1 VGRLIRKQAPW
12 PAPSLTETRVRT
24 EHFYY
29 DGIRRIQETF
39 TDPIVDDDSGSGG
52 VDILDE
58 SEAPQ
63 PQTLTWTEREYIWGP
78 DQVDELFAQIVPT
91 NSGVGETIQ
100 YAMLDPL
107 GCVQG
112 LVSPAGV
119 VQAQY
124 SYDPYGE
131 LLAADVAAGTPRNR
145 VGHQGLF
152 FDRLDAAT
160 TQGQLGRG
168 FVGLYYNRN
177 RTYSPELGRFL
188 QRDPN
193 GTGMDAKASLPFMGS
208 APPKTG
214 LGVDVMQWSQDGL
227 NPFSYVRNSP
237 LRSQDPTGLFG
248 FSMGE
253 LMFGMTAS
261 EDLNSYY
268 NDSAIDAGMSFS
280 DLIMGQFDVASMEQ
294 MADISWA
301 SNWDEPDEGFSR
313 SGFEVIGDDESG
325 IVDRIG
331 TLASGAKTE
340 FGPGSA
346 ARLVSAGVYAL
357 YDEVGELIYIGRSVD
372 LNRRKSEWKR
382 KGFNDFR
389 PLYDNL
395 THDEMH
401 GLEEYR
407 LNKERR
413 KAAASGKRL
422 MNKNRAVSRANKNR
436 LSYMKAARNLLRIR
450 RR

>member
-78 DQVDELFAQIVPT
+78 DQVDELVAQIVPT
-91 NSGVGETIQ
+91 NSGTGETIQ

-301 SNWDEPDEGFSR
+301 SNWDEPDEEYSR
-313 SGFEVIGDDESG
+313 SGFHLIGDDEFGSADASDSLLLAGKSG
-325 IVDRIG
+325 
-331 TLASGAKTE
+331 
-340 FGPGSA
+340 FGPGSP
-346 ARLVSAGVYAL
+346 ARLASAGIYAL
-357 YDEVGELIYIGRSVD
+357 MEAGEIIYVGRSMD
-372 LNRRKSEWKR
+372 LGRREREWAR
-382 KGFNDFR
+382 KGFSEFV
-389 PLYDNL
+389 PLYQDL
-395 THDEMH
+395 TYDEMR
-401 GLEEYR
+401 GLEQHSIS
-407 LNKERR
+407 KARR
-413 KAAASGKRL
+413 QATSSGKRINNKIRGVSKS
-422 MNKNRAVSRANKNR
+422 NKNRPAFTI
-436 LSYMKAARNLLRIR
+436 AARNLLRKR